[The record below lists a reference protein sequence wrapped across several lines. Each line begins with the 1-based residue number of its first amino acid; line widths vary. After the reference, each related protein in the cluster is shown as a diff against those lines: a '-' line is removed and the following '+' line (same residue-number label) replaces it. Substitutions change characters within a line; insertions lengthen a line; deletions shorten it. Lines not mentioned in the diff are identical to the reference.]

1 MRRFVLGLL
10 ATVTVL
16 VLTLSFKTSAGA
28 GHGVALAPAHAPATP
43 AKPSGQG
50 SSSGGTKTV
59 TGSVANTP
67 YGPVQVR
74 VTIINGK
81 IAHILAIQTP
91 SDAQQSVTIANYSV
105 PILRNEAVQ
114 AQSAHIDAVSGATYT
129 SEGYAQSLQS
139 ALDQAGF
146 RG

>member
-1 MRRFVLGLL
+1 MRRFALGLA
-10 ATVTVL
+10 ATVTLL

-28 GHGVALAPAHAPATP
+28 GHGAALAPAHAPATP
-43 AKPSGQG
+43 ANKTPS
-50 SSSGGTKTV
+50 SAGGTKTV
-59 TGSVANTP
+59 TGAVANTP

-74 VTIINGK
+74 VTIVNGR

-91 SDAQQSVTIANYSV
+91 SDAQRSQQIANYAV
-105 PILRNEAVQ
+105 PILRNEAVK

-139 ALDQAGF
+139 ALDSAGF